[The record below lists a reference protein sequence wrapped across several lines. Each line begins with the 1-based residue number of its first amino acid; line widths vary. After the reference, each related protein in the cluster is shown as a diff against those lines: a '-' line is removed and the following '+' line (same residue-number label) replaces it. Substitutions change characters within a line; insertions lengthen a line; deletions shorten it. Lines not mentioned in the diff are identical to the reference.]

1 MTRHSRTAS
10 LSGRHSSG
18 HVPSTTAGAR
28 GRPRS
33 VPSRRLRLA
42 AFAAIAIVLGG
53 GAIGLVVSRLQA
65 PVATD
70 ATALQVHGSMGG
82 LEPLELTVKAGSAV
96 KLELTSMDTAFH
108 SDGGGW
114 HEFAIDELG
123 IDFKVGPLSS
133 KVFEFTAPRTAGTY
147 TYYCGICCGGKE
159 NPTMV
164 GTLTVTA

>member
-1 MTRHSRTAS
+1 MTRQTRTAR
-10 LSGRHSSG
+10 LAGRHSPG
-18 HVPSTTAGAR
+18 HVPATTAGAH
-28 GRPRS
+28 GRPRA
-33 VPSRRLRLA
+33 VLSRPLRLA
-42 AFAAIAIVLGG
+42 IFAAIAIVLGG

-82 LEPLELTVKAGSAV
+82 LDPLELTVKAGSAV
-96 KLELTSMDTAFH
+96 KLELTSTDTQFH

-133 KVFEFTAPRTAGTY
+133 QVFEFTAPKTAGTY

-164 GTLTVTA
+164 GILTVTA